1 VGYAR
6 HVSTRIVA
14 LLLSLAALVFTP
26 RAFATSCEVPQLKS
40 SSERAEVIFLGV
52 AAAETPVGGG
62 VSNFR
67 LRVERV
73 FKGSLPATVTV
84 SGGGMKGSSFTV
96 GDRYLVFARVPEP
109 SAPRPPDL
117 FAHLCGGTQTAARA
131 ADWLATLGVGTAP
144 TNAGTAIVA
153 GAPADIPPVPPT
165 ASVEPAPS
173 SDAPTAEPRPRTEP
187 TVLVPPADTSQA
199 NTTPASTLATSGGCA
214 GCTSAAA
221 SPIAPSA
228 SLTFVA
234 LLLLLR
240 RRSDQ
245 S

>member
-1 VGYAR
+1 
-6 HVSTRIVA
+6 VSTRIVA

-96 GDRYLVFARVPEP
+96 GDRYLVFARVPNP
-109 SAPRPPDL
+109 PRRGRRI
-117 FAHLCGGTQTAARA
+117 CSR
-131 ADWLATLGVGTAP
+131 
-144 TNAGTAIVA
+144 
-153 GAPADIPPVPPT
+153 
-165 ASVEPAPS
+165 
-173 SDAPTAEPRPRTEP
+173 
-187 TVLVPPADTSQA
+187 
-199 NTTPASTLATSGGCA
+199 
-214 GCTSAAA
+214 TSAAGRKPPRA
-221 SPIAPSA
+221 RPTGS
-228 SLTFVA
+228 
-234 LLLLLR
+234 
-240 RRSDQ
+240 RRSVSAQ
-245 S
+245 RPPTPALRSSPARQPTFLPFRQPRR